1 MPTRIFFFV
10 RGNKRICKW
19 GNSMNFSRNLKRLRL
34 IKKESAADVAADLG
48 ISEAAYI
55 SWESGQAE
63 PWGEHFYNLAHH
75 FKVPI
80 EVLLDEN
87 FDYELY
93 LMILRA
99 RGTLN

>member
-1 MPTRIFFFV
+1 MSF
-10 RGNKRICKW
+10 
-19 GNSMNFSRNLKRLRL
+19 MNFSRNLKRLRL

-48 ISEAAYI
+48 ISEATYT

-63 PWGEHFYNLAHH
+63 PWGEQLYNLAHH
-75 FKVPI
+75 FKLPI
-80 EVLLDEN
+80 AALLDDN

-93 LMILRA
+93 LMVLKA

>member
-1 MPTRIFFFV
+1 MDFP
-10 RGNKRICKW
+10 
-19 GNSMNFSRNLKRLRL
+19 RNLTRLRL

-48 ISEAAYI
+48 ISEDTYN

-63 PWGEHFYNLAHH
+63 PWGEHLYNLANH
-75 FKVPI
+75 FKAPF
-80 EVLLDEN
+80 EVLLDDN

-93 LMILRA
+93 LMVLKA

>member
-1 MPTRIFFFV
+1 VSFMD
-10 RGNKRICKW
+10 
-19 GNSMNFSRNLKRLRL
+19 FSRNLQRLRL

-48 ISEAAYI
+48 ISEATYT

-75 FKVPI
+75 FKVPM
-80 EVLLDEN
+80 EVLLDDN

-93 LMILRA
+93 LMVLKA
-99 RGTLN
+99 RGTL

>member
-1 MPTRIFFFV
+1 MDFP
-10 RGNKRICKW
+10 
-19 GNSMNFSRNLKRLRL
+19 RNLTRLRL

-48 ISEAAYI
+48 ISEATYA

-63 PWGEHFYNLAHH
+63 PWGEHLYNLANH
-75 FKVPI
+75 FKVPF
-80 EVLLDEN
+80 EVLLDDN

-93 LMILRA
+93 LMVLKA